1 LAYYFVPDTYY
12 SFIQNSLIQNHYL
25 CPMNLLSLSWK
36 NIRHNPLATLLSV
49 TLFALGIGLMVFLFL
64 VQKQLDDNFKK
75 NLAGIDLV
83 VGAKG
88 SPLQLILSSMY
99 HIDAPTGNVKLGEV
113 RPYLNPK
120 HPTIET
126 AIPLSMG
133 DSYRE
138 YRILGTTQEFIHLY
152 DAALAEGKIW
162 QYNMEVTLGANVA
175 AALGLQLGDTFSSSH
190 GFADDDHA
198 AHDDSEFKVVGI
210 LAPTGSVIDQLI
222 LTTTQSFWLVH
233 EHAATPEDTH
243 DHDHAHHDH
252 SHDHAPTM
260 PPNLLNEPEEKE
272 ITSLLIKFKG
282 RGFQALNLG
291 RNINEK
297 TEMQAASP
305 AIEINRLYSLMGT
318 GEQVLQMLAFVIIF
332 VSGLSIFISL
342 FSSLRERQY
351 ELSLMRVMGAG
362 RKKLFT
368 LIILEGLLL
377 AIIGYV
383 IGVLLGHVAMQI
395 MASTMED
402 AYKYSFSAWQFLP
415 IELWLLAGALLIGFV
430 AAALPALQAAR
441 MDVAETLAKG

>member
-1 LAYYFVPDTYY
+1 
-12 SFIQNSLIQNHYL
+12 
-25 CPMNLLSLSWK
+25 MNLLRLGWK
-36 NIRHNPLATLLSV
+36 NIRHNPLGTLLSV

-64 VQKQLDDNFKK
+64 VQKQLDDNFKN

-88 SPLQLILSSMY
+88 SPLQMILSSMY
-99 HIDAPTGNVKLGEV
+99 HIDAPTGNITLGDA
-113 RPYLNPK
+113 RPYMNPK
-120 HPTIET
+120 HPFIET

-138 YRILGTTQEFIHLY
+138 YRIVGTTQEFIHLY
-152 DAALAEGKIW
+152 DAGLAEGKIW
-162 QYNMEVTLGANVA
+162 QYNMEATLGANVA
-175 AALGLQLGDTFSSSH
+175 RELGMKLGDTFSSSH
-190 GFADDDHA
+190 GFADDEHA
-198 AHDDSEFKVVGI
+198 AHDHTEFKVVGI

-233 EHAATPEDTH
+233 DHAVEEDAH
-243 DHDHAHHDH
+243 DHDHDH
-252 SHDHAPTM
+252 SHAPIM
-260 PPNLLNEPEEKE
+260 PPNLLDEPEEKE
-272 ITSLLIKFKG
+272 ITSLLLKFKG
-282 RGFQALNLG
+282 RNFQALNLG

-297 TEMQAASP
+297 TDMQAASP

-318 GEQVLQMLAFVIIF
+318 GEQVLRMLAIVIIF

-362 RKKLFT
+362 RGKLFS

-383 IGVLLGHVAMQI
+383 LGLLLGHFAMQI

-402 AYKYSFSAWQFLP
+402 AYKYSFSAWEFLP
-415 IELWLLAGALLIGFV
+415 VEWWLLIGALLIGFL
-430 AAALPALQAAR
+430 AAVLPAIRAAR
-441 MDVAETLAKG
+441 MDVATTLTQG

>member
-1 LAYYFVPDTYY
+1 
-12 SFIQNSLIQNHYL
+12 
-25 CPMNLLSLSWK
+25 MNLLGLGWK
-36 NIRHNPLATLLSV
+36 NIRHNPLGTLLSV

-99 HIDAPTGNVKLGEV
+99 HIDAPTGNITLGAA
-113 RPYLNPK
+113 RPYMNPK
-120 HPTIET
+120 HPFIEA

-138 YRILGTTQEFIHLY
+138 YRMVGTTQEFIYLY
-152 DAALAEGKIW
+152 GAGLAEGKIW
-162 QYNMEVTLGANVA
+162 QYNMEATLGANVA
-175 AALGLQLGDTFSSSH
+175 QALGMKLGDTFSSSH
-190 GFADDDHA
+190 GFEDDDHA
-198 AHDDSEFKVVGI
+198 AHDHTEFKVVGI

-233 EHAATPEDTH
+233 EHTAEEEDT
-243 DHDHAHHDH
+243 HDHAHHD
-252 SHDHAPTM
+252 HDHAPTM
-260 PPNLLNEPEEKE
+260 PPTLLDEPEEKE
-272 ITSLLIKFKG
+272 ITSLLLKFKG

-297 TEMQAASP
+297 TDMQAASP

-318 GEQVLQMLAFVIIF
+318 GEQVLRVLAIVIIF

-362 RKKLFT
+362 RGKLFA

-377 AIIGYV
+377 AIIGYI
-383 IGVLLGHVAMQI
+383 IGLLLGHFAMQT

-402 AYKYSFSAWQFLP
+402 AYKYSFSAWEFLAV
-415 IELWLLAGALLIGFV
+415 EWWLLLGALLIGFL
-430 AAALPALQAAR
+430 AAILPAIRAAR
-441 MDVAETLAKG
+441 MDVALIMSE

>member
-1 LAYYFVPDTYY
+1 
-12 SFIQNSLIQNHYL
+12 
-25 CPMNLLSLSWK
+25 MNLLGLGWK
-36 NIRHNPLATLLSV
+36 NIRHNPLGTLLSV

-99 HIDAPTGNVKLGEV
+99 HIDAPTGNITLGAA
-113 RPYLNPK
+113 RPYMNPK
-120 HPTIET
+120 HPFIET

-133 DSYRE
+133 DSYRQ
-138 YRILGTTQEFIHLY
+138 YRMVGTTQEFIYLY
-152 DAALAEGKIW
+152 DAGLAEGKIW

-175 AALGLQLGDTFSSSH
+175 RNLGMKLGDTFSSSH
-190 GFADDDHA
+190 GFADDEHA
-198 AHDDSEFKVVGI
+198 AHDDTEFKVVGI

-233 EHAATPEDTH
+233 EHAEEDT
-243 DHDHAHHDH
+243 HDHAHHDH
-252 SHDHAPTM
+252 NHNHAPIM
-260 PPNLLNEPEEKE
+260 PPNLLDEPEEKE
-272 ITSLLIKFKG
+272 ITSLLLKFKG
-282 RGFQALNLG
+282 RGFQSLNLG

-297 TEMQAASP
+297 TDMQAASP

-318 GEQVLQMLAFVIIF
+318 GEQVLRVLAIVIIF

-362 RKKLFT
+362 RAKLFA

-377 AIIGYV
+377 AIIGYI
-383 IGVLLGHVAMQI
+383 IGLFLGHFAMQI

-402 AYKYSFSAWQFLP
+402 AYKYSFSAWEFLSV
-415 IELWLLAGALLIGFV
+415 EWWLLIGALLIGFL
-430 AAALPALQAAR
+430 AAVLPAIRAAG
-441 MDVAETLAKG
+441 MDVATTLTQE